1 MKRKKRIENILH
13 NSFSFLSYRVED
25 ISILHRGHNNFN
37 GRDESHFKVTLQLKK
52 IEKLNRLSIHRKINK
67 LLKEEFSSGLHAL
80 EIKFNY

>member
-37 GRDESHFKVTLQLKK
+37 GRSESHFKVTLQLKK

-67 LLKEEFSSGLHAL
+67 LLEEEFSSGLHAL